1 MYIDEM
7 VNKCQQQVRPVQLH
21 FRTLTWFV
29 TKSES
34 QPFIWRPF
42 FVQRHSTAQSNCCT
56 RWKSG
61 ARGAQALAEIPQE
74 PQPPWRLWVW
84 PVSLH
89 SFGALFLLCGTQ
101 PHNPTAALNERAAR
115 GAQALAEIPQ
125 EPQPPWRLWVWPV
138 SLHSFG
144 ALFLLCGTQPHN
156 PTAAL
161 HERAA
166 RGAQALAEIP
176 QEPQPPWRL
185 WVWPVSLHSFRGTQ
199 PHNPTAAARGAQAL
213 AEIPQEPQPPWRLWV
228 WPVSLHSF
236 GALFLLCG
244 TQPHN
249 PTAAALNERVA
260 RGAQALAEIP
270 QEPQPPMAPVSL
282 ASVAPF
288 IRRPVFVC
296 GTQPHNPTAA
306 LHERAAPG
314 ELRLSRKFRKSRSPP
329 GAALCVANSLPMT
342 RFHSHYANS

>member
-1 MYIDEM
+1 MKERAGELRLSRKFRKSRSM
-7 VNKCQQQVRPVQLH
+7 PQPPWRLWVWPVSLH
-21 FRTLTWFV
+21 SFGALFLLCGT
-29 TKSES
+29 
-34 QPFIWRPF
+34 QPHNP
-42 FVQRHSTAQSNCCT
+42 TAAALNE
-56 RWKSG
+56 RV

-101 PHNPTAALNERAAR
+101 PHNPTAALHERAAR

-185 WVWPVSLHSFRGTQ
+185 WVWPVSLHSFGALFLLCGTQ
-199 PHNPTAAARGAQAL
+199 PHNPTAALHERAARGAKAL

-236 GALFLLCG
+236 GALFL
-244 TQPHN
+244 
-249 PTAAALNERVA
+249 
-260 RGAQALAEIP
+260 
-270 QEPQPPMAPVSL
+270 
-282 ASVAPF
+282 F
-288 IRRPVFVC
+288 C

-314 ELRLSRKFRKSRSPP
+314 ELRLSRKFHKSRSPP

-342 RFHSHYANS
+342 RFHSHDANS